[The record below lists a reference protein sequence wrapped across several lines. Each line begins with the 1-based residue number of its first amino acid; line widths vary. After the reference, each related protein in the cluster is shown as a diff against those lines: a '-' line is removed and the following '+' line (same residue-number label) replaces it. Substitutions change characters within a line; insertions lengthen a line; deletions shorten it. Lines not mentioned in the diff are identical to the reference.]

1 MKKKK
6 TDSSVTFQ
14 EAIRGLFLLKRSQN
28 KDPIFFFFHGFQWD
42 ITRDGASL
50 VAQTVK
56 NPPAIWE
63 SWIQSLGWQ
72 DPMEESMTTHS
83 RILAWRIPIDRGAWW
98 ASYSPWDRKESD
110 TTKQLSTA
118 QHKGHVRGN
127 VLSYRVCDLNGHLES
142 SQLQWYPTRPQ
153 EPTGIVSKA
162 LTLRNANPVALNKAC
177 SPLLNCKQKPPNM
190 LCT

>member
-1 MKKKK
+1 M
-6 TDSSVTFQ
+6 
-14 EAIRGLFLLKRSQN
+14 L
-28 KDPIFFFFHGFQWD
+28 
-42 ITRDGASL
+42 SL
-50 VAQTVK
+50 VQLFTTPWNVAHQPPLSMDYSRPEYWNGLPCPSLGDLP
-56 NPPAIWE
+56 NPGRKPGFPTLSIWE

-72 DPMEESMTTHS
+72 DPMEEGMTTHS

-98 ASYSPWDRKESD
+98 ASYSPWDRKESG